1 MGVTSIIITLKK
13 VNLDYGFKIEH
24 YFNTREV
31 KHSHLCELEIHQTVV
46 QNAVFNAL

>member
-1 MGVTSIIITLKK
+1 MGAASIIITLKK

-31 KHSHLCELEIHQTVV
+31 KHSHLCELECCFQCPYKYK
-46 QNAVFNAL
+46 NS